1 MRGGHGGS
9 AFGVGGLPLCSVDG
23 RSWIEREQILS
34 RIPGRAIIVCRY
46 WYTSRVLGSVIFSL
60 VYLQLARTPDCGDFN
75 PKYLKSTQNARC
87 GNYVVMKWDWRVA
100 KCPL

>member
-1 MRGGHGGS
+1 M
-9 AFGVGGLPLCSVDG
+9 AEFAPDCFVVG
-23 RSWIEREQILS
+23 RSWIERERILAQILCAPAAPLS
-34 RIPGRAIIVCRY
+34 YVDIGTLVES
-46 WYTSRVLGSVIFSL
+46 WVLSFLYL